1 MKFNQLLLAML
12 AGVTLGLPAW
22 SQASSPDARVS
33 LRIEG
38 RQLREVV
45 DFLREQ
51 SGSNIVI
58 LDEEAAADSISL
70 DVTDVPWRD
79 ALELAAELAD
89 CVVEER
95 TAGILT
101 LVRPEPVTFSFKD
114 TDLTEV
120 IDMIG
125 RASGANIVVAPEV
138 SGTITLRLTEVPWR
152 DALEVACKTLGYVVV
167 EEGRGILRVV
177 DPVTLQA
184 QMETR
189 SYQMRY
195 LRPKGNYVP
204 VIDSEFVA
212 GSARI
217 PTGNID
223 EDFPVIEALR
233 NALSSGGELD
243 YVAGQNVLIVRD
255 TAQVHAEIKTMLERL
270 DVEPLQVFVDVKFVS
285 TTNGD
290 LLNLG
295 VDYGDF
301 GPSVSISGGQIPIT
315 LPFDLGDGWQS
326 GILAQDN
333 GDLFAGPADPLNPLN
348 TNAGNTVVPDT
359 VFGALSFTGIAPT
372 LRLLQR
378 DSKTEVVQAPKI
390 IALDGREATIFV
402 GETIRYAEARTEQ
415 GQAGGLNLSVS
426 EASGSPVDIGFQLL
440 VVPNIVPG
448 TNRLTMD
455 VIPKETSLS
464 GTGDSTLA
472 PPGFDVFT
480 VGAGG
485 ADGSIALPRVRSS
498 TIVTSMLLESG
509 QTAVIGGLTTDT
521 EVESESRVPYLSRI
535 PLLGELFKYEEKSQ
549 ERRSLMVFITP
560 TIVRSARDTQDILAR
575 ELERRMEDYSDRLRE
590 LVGDDL
596 QTTTS
601 RADGLEAPVGG
612 GAELDVTTFTEA
624 GR

>member
-402 GETIRYAEARTEQ
+402 GETIRYAQARSEQ
-415 GQAGGLNLSVS
+415 GQAGGLQLVVE
-426 EASGSPVDIGFQLL
+426 EAPDSPVSTGFQLL
-440 VVPNIVPG
+440 VIPHIVPG
-448 TNRLTMD
+448 TDKIIMD
-455 VIPKETSLS
+455 IIPKSESLS
-464 GTGDSTLA
+464 GTGTSTLA
-472 PPGFDVFT
+472 PAGFDVFR
-480 VGAGG
+480 VGSGTG
-485 ADGSIALPRVRSS
+485 EGSIALPRVASS
-498 TIVTSMLLESG
+498 TIATKVLLRTG
-509 QTAVIGGLTTDT
+509 QTAVLGGLVTDT
-521 EVESESRVPYLSRI
+521 DSVTETKL
-535 PLLGELFKYEEKSQ
+535 PLLGDIPVLGWLFKNKAATKSKNTLIVFVTPSVIRSPEDVDANVQKILEERQK
-549 ERRSLMVFITP
+549 LM
-560 TIVRSARDTQDILAR
+560 
-575 ELERRMEDYSDRLRE
+575 
-590 LVGDDL
+590 
-596 QTTTS
+596 QTEYDAIFGRTS
-601 RADGLEAPVGG
+601 GS
-612 GAELDVTTFTEA
+612 
-624 GR
+624 